1 MSWGLLAVAT
11 LAAQAQPLKR
21 PVIAFATI
29 EQGRKLLSQ
38 KDDFV
43 TRLSPFD
50 RAARMKTDRNVSQR
64 DYLRFVRGNVL
75 AWTPAEEVAV
85 ESAWAGLEPKLTE
98 MLLPFPEKIYFVKT
112 TGAEEGDQEYTRAN
126 ALIFPESALAAAKLP
141 SLKATIAHE
150 LFHVLSRNAPELR
163 DELYAVIGFRPCG
176 EVPFPPALVSRRI
189 TDPDAPRNDHCIL
202 VQTDTGPAWTVPI
215 LFSKAVH
222 YDVAKGGQFFQYA
235 QLKLLVVQRAGDSPS
250 ATAHYDPANVRLLDV
265 DQVHGFYEQVGRN
278 TNYTIHPEEILA
290 DNFRLLLLGEA
301 DVRSPEVLQNLATAL
316 KHSQGKQ

>member
-189 TDPDAPRNDHCIL
+189 TDPDAPRND
-202 VQTDTGPAWTVPI
+202 
-215 LFSKAVH
+215 
-222 YDVAKGGQFFQYA
+222 VAKGGQFFQYA